1 MDAIPRH
8 RGGLRIGAE
17 RSPTGVGDHHQANDL
32 DRLAAGLDAL
42 AFLCCQPDVKETDCG
57 DGHGEVPVGEVVAM
71 PIRSSTSPGA
81 FEPEMIATMSEAFE
95 AACRLHATGRHE
107 VVREVIARRIVIAAK
122 LGERDPVRL
131 QAAALAE
138 RSLEPRFAHSR
149 SKSFNRFGREA
160 PCS

>member
-1 MDAIPRH
+1 
-8 RGGLRIGAE
+8 
-17 RSPTGVGDHHQANDL
+17 
-32 DRLAAGLDAL
+32 
-42 AFLCCQPDVKETDCG
+42 
-57 DGHGEVPVGEVVAM
+57 VGEVVAM
-71 PIRSSTSPGA
+71 PIRSSISPGA

-95 AACRLHATGRHE
+95 AACRLHAAGRHD

-131 QAAALAE
+131 RAAALAE

-149 SKSFNRFGREA
+149 CKSFNRFGRGA